1 MNLQTPSVIIDKKIL
16 IQNIQN
22 MQNKANKKKINLRPH
37 IKTHKSVE
45 IAKLQIQHGAVG
57 ITCAKPQE
65 GSISVSKQKL
75 MFF

>member
-1 MNLQTPSVIIDKKIL
+1 MDIQTPSVIIDKKVL
-16 IQNIQN
+16 IQNIEK
-22 MQNKANKKKINLRPH
+22 MQNTANRKKINLRPH

-65 GSISVSKQKL
+65 GSFFETKKKL